1 MTKKQNFTLSLP
13 YLLSQFSILR
23 SAKCLWNNGRCL
35 FWSGLLLVVGFELTE
50 QKIKSRLFQEYA
62 LRNDVL
68 ACFQL
73 SRMECCMIDF

>member
-1 MTKKQNFTLSLP
+1 MRILKMTKKQNFTLSLP

-50 QKIKSRLFQEYA
+50 QKIKPRLFQEYA
-62 LRNDVL
+62 LRPVFN
-68 ACFQL
+68 FQGW
-73 SRMECCMIDF
+73 SVV